1 LKEEEER
8 MNRRFVLAMAGVVGL
23 TIGPWAGAADDQ
35 AKLAKEAKIS
45 KEKAQEIALKKAPG
59 TVESSELEREKGT
72 LVYSFDIKTGKGVTE
87 VLVSAIDG
95 HVVSVSHETPAKEA
109 AEKKKEAQEKK
120 QGHKKTTHQ

>member
-1 LKEEEER
+1 
-8 MNRRFVLAMAGVVGL
+8 MNRSLVFAMAAVVGLAMA
-23 TIGPWAGAADDQ
+23 PSARAADDQ

-72 LVYSFDIKTGKGVTE
+72 LVYSFDIKTAKGITE

-95 HVVSVSHETPAKEA
+95 HTVSTSHETAAKEA

-120 QGHKKTTHQ
+120 QSQKKTTHN

>member
-1 LKEEEER
+1 
-8 MNRRFVLAMAGVVGL
+8 MNRYFVSAIAATLALAIAPAVG
-23 TIGPWAGAADDQ
+23 ARDDQ

-72 LVYSFDIKTGKGVTE
+72 LVYSFDIRTGKRITE

-95 HVVSVSHETPAKEA
+95 HIVNVHKETAAQEA
-109 AEKKKEAQEKK
+109 AEKKKEAAEKK
-120 QGHKKTTHQ
+120 HK

>member
-1 LKEEEER
+1 
-8 MNRRFVLAMAGVVGL
+8 MNKYFVFAVVAAVALAVD
-23 TIGPWAGAADDQ
+23 PRAGAADDQ

-72 LVYSFDIKTGKGVTE
+72 LVYSFDIKTAKGITE

-95 HVVSVSHETPAKEA
+95 HIVDVSHETAAKEA
-109 AEKKKEAQEKK
+109 AEKKKEALEKK
-120 QGHKKTTHQ
+120 KSQKKTTTHH

>member
-1 LKEEEER
+1 
-8 MNRRFVLAMAGVVGL
+8 MNRYFVIAMAAVVALAM
-23 TIGPWAGAADDQ
+23 TPRAGAVDDQ

-72 LVYSFDIKTGKGVTE
+72 LVYSFDIRTGKDITE

-95 HVVSVSHETPAKEA
+95 HIVDVSHETAAKEA

-120 QGHKKTTHQ
+120 QSQKKTTHH

>member
-1 LKEEEER
+1 
-8 MNRRFVLAMAGVVGL
+8 MNRTLVFAVAAVMGLAIAPLAG
-23 TIGPWAGAADDQ
+23 ADDQ

-72 LVYSFDIKTGKGVTE
+72 LVYSFDIKTAKGITE

-95 HVVSVSHETPAKEA
+95 HIVSTSHETAAKEA
-109 AEKKKEAQEKK
+109 AEKKKEALEKK
-120 QGHKKTTHQ
+120 KSQKKTTTHH

>member
-1 LKEEEER
+1 
-8 MNRRFVLAMAGVVGL
+8 MNRSLVLAMAAVVGL
-23 TIGPWAGAADDQ
+23 AVAPLAGAADDQ

-59 TVESSELEREKGT
+59 TVESSELEKEKGT
-72 LVYSFDIKTGKGVTE
+72 LVYSFDIKTAKGITE

-95 HVVSVSHETPAKEA
+95 HIVDVSHETAAKEA

-120 QGHKKTTHQ
+120 QSQKKTTHH

>member
-1 LKEEEER
+1 
-8 MNRRFVLAMAGVVGL
+8 MAAVLGL
-23 TIGPWAGAADDQ
+23 SIGPWAGAADDQ

-95 HVVSVSHETPAKEA
+95 HVVSVSHETPAQEA

-120 QGHKKTTHQ
+120 QGHKETTHQ